1 MLLVAIDFEHVAV
14 AKGFYTPLGRWLRRI
29 SSVREAAAELEE
41 AQDASGVLTLE
52 ETERRA
58 ELQEE
63 PPPAPRVSVGCAG
76 GGGGGDD
83 SGSEDDDSGSGSG
96 SEATASES
104 EDGEDKKA
112 DKLKD
117 GGEDKKS
124 DGGEAQR
131 RPRVASSRGSSVDPV
146 PCKRSRVAQELTGG
160 RVSGSDASSPLPAF
174 AVLNSEL
181 RDIRNPSSFFSFSLL
196 NTTKG
201 EKGLR
206 AGVDFAHEF
215 LHRSIPQNKGFE
227 SRCRFRP

>member
-112 DKLKD
+112 DKSKD

-131 RPRVASSRGSSVDPV
+131 RPRVASSRGSSVDPL
-146 PCKRSRVAQELTGG
+146 PCKRSRVAQ
-160 RVSGSDASSPLPAF
+160 SSDYKCLWAVKWPRHSPDEATWRMSSTDDCATRFCSPSLHHN
-174 AVLNSEL
+174 VLSV
-181 RDIRNPSSFFSFSLL
+181 P
-196 NTTKG
+196 K
-201 EKGLR
+201 
-206 AGVDFAHEF
+206 
-215 LHRSIPQNKGFE
+215 P
-227 SRCRFRP
+227 P